1 MFVVRKR
8 GGCVVRRGGCGVKEE
23 WVWREGGVGSKVVR
37 CLCVLR

>member
-1 MFVVRKR
+1 MNVSQ
-8 GGCVVRRGGCGVKEE
+8 RRGGCDVKVG